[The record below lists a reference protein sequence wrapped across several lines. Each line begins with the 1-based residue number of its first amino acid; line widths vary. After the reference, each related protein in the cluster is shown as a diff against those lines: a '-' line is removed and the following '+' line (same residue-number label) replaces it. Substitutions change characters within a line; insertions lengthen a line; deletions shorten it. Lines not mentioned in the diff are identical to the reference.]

1 MKLGF
6 SIVIALAPYR
16 NAEVLSSLKNL
27 DYDKKKYEIIIKKG
41 YNPSKN
47 RNYGIKKAKG
57 EIIYF
62 LDDDAIVDKNILKN
76 AENFFTKYKEIAVVG
91 GPQLTPKDDK
101 FFAKMFGAAI
111 ENFWCSYKMANR
123 YKKGKLNLDADELSL
138 TSANC
143 FIKKGVFKKIKGF
156 DARLWPGEDPEFFSR
171 AKDNGFKIAYSPN
184 LIIYHRRRSNLFSLL
199 KQHYKYGNVRL
210 KKEAINKKVV
220 NPIMIIPSIFAVYLI
235 LLPFL
240 LMFSKDFFFPIKLH
254 IIIDILVGVYIA
266 LKKNLLYLPFLP
278 FVFFLV
284 HFSYGLGM
292 LVSLFEN
299 RK

>member
-27 DYDKKKYEIIIKKG
+27 DYDKKKYEIIIIRG

-47 RNYGIKKAKG
+47 RNYGVKKAKG

-62 LDDDAIVDKNILKN
+62 LDDDAIVDKNILKI
-76 AENFFTKYKEIAVVG
+76 AENFFKKYKEIDIVG

-111 ENFWCSYKMANR
+111 ESFWCSYKMANR
-123 YKKGKLNLDADELSL
+123 YKKGKLNLDANELSL

-143 FIKKGVFKKIKGF
+143 FIKQGVFKKIKGF
-156 DARLWPGEDPEFFSR
+156 NARLWPGEDPEFFSR
-171 AKDNGFKIAYSPN
+171 AKDNKFKIAYSPN

-278 FVFFLV
+278 FVFFFV

-299 RK
+299 RR